1 MTLLSYLDFYTDV
14 FLWLVGGTID
24 LQMMDLSRLQ
34 NGLSLVKNMNFSR
47 LAISKLKGRV
57 EKLFPLGHRC
67 SEGAF

>member
-1 MTLLSYLDFYTDV
+1 MTLLSYLDFFTDV

-47 LAISKLKGRV
+47 LAISQLKGRE
-57 EKLFPLGHRC
+57 EKLFPLRHHC
-67 SEGAF
+67 SGW

>member
-57 EKLFPLGHRC
+57 EKLFPLKHRC
-67 SEGAF
+67 I

>member
-57 EKLFPLGHRC
+57 EKLFPLKHRRI
-67 SEGAF
+67 